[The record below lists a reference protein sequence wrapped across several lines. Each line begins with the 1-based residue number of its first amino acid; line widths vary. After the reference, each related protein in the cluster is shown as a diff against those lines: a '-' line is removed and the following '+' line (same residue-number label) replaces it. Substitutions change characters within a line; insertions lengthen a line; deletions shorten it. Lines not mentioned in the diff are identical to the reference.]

1 MLFTVKSLSVNLGFP
16 SCPGK
21 VRGGRWEL
29 GVVGGGGKGA
39 ELWEEPSQSS
49 FRREKPIGTHGTGG
63 QGIVFERLA
72 SSNAVDR
79 TGAAKETAC

>member
-29 GVVGGGGKGA
+29 GVAGGGGGRAVGGTISEQFQK
-39 ELWEEPSQSS
+39 E
-49 FRREKPIGTHGTGG
+49 RETHRNAWQWGTGHC
-63 QGIVFERLA
+63 V
-72 SSNAVDR
+72 
-79 TGAAKETAC
+79 